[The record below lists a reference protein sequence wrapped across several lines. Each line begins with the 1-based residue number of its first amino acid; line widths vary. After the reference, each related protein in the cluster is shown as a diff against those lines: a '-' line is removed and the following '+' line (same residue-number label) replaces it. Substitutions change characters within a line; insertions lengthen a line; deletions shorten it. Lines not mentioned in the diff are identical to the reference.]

1 MQEASPHVEKGVRL
15 KFSSTREED
24 NKSALL
30 SLMHSW
36 KNRLSPK
43 GVVLCYA
50 GSCYLHC
57 AVKHPALPVKVT

>member
-1 MQEASPHVEKGVRL
+1 MQEASAYVEKGARL
-15 KFSSTREED
+15 TFSSTREED
-24 NKSALL
+24 KSASR

-36 KNRLSPK
+36 KNRLSPSK

-57 AVKHPALPVKVT
+57 AVKHPTLPVKVI